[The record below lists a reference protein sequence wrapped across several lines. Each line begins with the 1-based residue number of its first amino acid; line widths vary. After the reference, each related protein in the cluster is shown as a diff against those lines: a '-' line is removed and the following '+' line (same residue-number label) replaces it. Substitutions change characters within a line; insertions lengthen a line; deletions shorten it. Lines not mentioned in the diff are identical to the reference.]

1 MSASRKSIVKNI
13 RVSESTLHLIERAA
27 SLRGDNFTQFVL
39 NSARAQ
45 AQMDLLDRNFFVL
58 DAEEF
63 DRVDALIDEPHK
75 KNGVLEKLLQEGK
88 SRRAARQSN

>member
-1 MSASRKSIVKNI
+1 MPASAKSVVKNI

-58 DAEEF
+58 DAKEF
-63 DRVDALIDEPHK
+63 DRVEALLDEPQK
-75 KNGVLEKLLQEGK
+75 PNKALKELLREGMA
-88 SRRAARQSN
+88 RRTTDNVK